1 MSSTQDRPTVLIA
14 GAGPTGLVLALSLA
28 RRGIP
33 VRLID
38 QAEAAGDQ
46 SRAMAV
52 QARTLEFY
60 QQFGFADEVIASGVK
75 MERVHLREGGDS
87 SSKGFEVLS
96 VTFRDLG
103 KGLSPYPFALAF
115 PQDDHQR
122 LLVAKLQDAGVE
134 VEWRTKLTDF
144 DQDGAS
150 ITARLEHGDN
160 RTEQVRAEYLCGCDG
175 AHSTVR
181 ETLKL
186 GFVGGT
192 YPQLYYVADV
202 QIEGGFER
210 DLFLNLGVKTL
221 AILLPV
227 RSRGVQ
233 RLIGLVP
240 SEVDTGADLSFEEL
254 RPHVEPLIGKRV
266 TQVNWFATYRVHHRV
281 ADHFQVGRAFICG
294 DAGHVH
300 SPVGG
305 QGMNTG
311 IGDAINLGWKLA
323 MVARR
328 RAAPTLL
335 ESYEAERIP
344 FARTLVA
351 TTDRAFTQFVSG
363 GLKGEAIRRFFIP
376 LVFTLGTKFELGRH
390 ALFGMVSQIRIS
402 YEHGPLAF
410 GKAGHVEGGERLPWI
425 ASDGI
430 DNFAPLV
437 SLDWQGHVYGDASSD
452 LIAACEQL
460 HLPVHIMTWSERA
473 HEAGLEKDAFCLVR
487 PDGYIAVATS
497 GTVAASALEK
507 YVTERGLRFSN

>member
-1 MSSTQDRPTVLIA
+1 MSSTQARPTVLIA

-28 RRGIP
+28 RRGVP
-33 VRLID
+33 VRVID
-38 QAEAAGDQ
+38 QAEAAGEH

-60 QQFGFADEVIASGVK
+60 HQFGFADEVIASGVK
-75 MERVHLREGGDS
+75 MERVHLREGGGPA
-87 SSKGFEVLS
+87 SKGFEVLS
-96 VTFRDLG
+96 ITFGDLG
-103 KGLSPYPFALAF
+103 TGLSPYPFALAF

-122 LLVAKLQDAGVE
+122 LLVAKLKNLGVE
-134 VEWRTKLTDF
+134 VEWQTKLSDF
-144 DQDGAS
+144 NQDAAGISAQ
-150 ITARLEHGDN
+150 LEHGDG
-160 RTEQVRAEYLCGCDG
+160 RAEQVRADYVCGCDG

-186 GFVGGT
+186 GFAGGT

-210 DLFLNLGVKTL
+210 DLFVNLGEKILTL
-221 AILLPV
+221 LLPV

-240 SEVDTGADLSFEEL
+240 SEIDEGADLSFEDL
-254 RPHVEPLIGKRV
+254 RPYVEPLIDKHV

-281 ADHFQVGRAFICG
+281 AEHFHVGRAFICG

-300 SPVGG
+300 SPAGG

-323 MVARR
+323 MVAQG
-328 RAAPTLL
+328 RAAPALL

-351 TTDRAFTQFVSG
+351 TTDRAFSAFVSG
-363 GLKGEAIRRFFIP
+363 GVKGEVIRRFFIP
-376 LVFTLGTKFELGRH
+376 LVFSLGTKFELGRNT
-390 ALFGMVSQIRIS
+390 FFRTVSQIQIS
-402 YEHGPLAF
+402 YEHGPLAE

-425 ASDGI
+425 ASDGV

-437 SLDWQGHVYGDASSD
+437 SLDWQGHVYGDASSE
-452 LIAACEQL
+452 LGAACSQLNLPL
-460 HLPVHIMTWSERA
+460 HLMAWTERA
-473 HEAGLEKDAFCLVR
+473 HEAGFEKDAFCLVR
-487 PDGYIAVATS
+487 PDGYIAAATP
-497 GTVAASALEK
+497 GPAAASALKK
-507 YVTERGLRFSN
+507 YVAERGLRFSN